1 MKNIKF
7 YLLSLFISVICF
19 NAFAQAGNTNEAP
32 SKISSRVDKDSIQI
46 KNFDG
51 TYQEI
56 LKSIINA
63 LQTKDYVEIKSD
75 SGIGLITASLPEED
89 LTASAAART
98 ASAIASVFTLGIIGN
113 DDSASARTRQV
124 TINVNSLNP
133 SLQKIRITIKE
144 TTTTQTQNWVSSTK
158 RVVTDLTDQP
168 KVYEELFNEIKLQL
182 NFLKK

>member
-7 YLLSLFISVICF
+7 YLLSLFISVVCF
-19 NAFAQAGNTNEAP
+19 NAFAQAGNITEAP

-133 SLQKIRITIKE
+133 TLQKIRITIKE

>member
-19 NAFAQAGNTNEAP
+19 NAFAQAGNITEAP

>member
-19 NAFAQAGNTNEAP
+19 NAFAQAGNITEAP

-133 SLQKIRITIKE
+133 TLQKIRITIKE

-182 NFLKK
+182 NVAKK

>member
-19 NAFAQAGNTNEAP
+19 NAFAQAGNITEAP

-133 SLQKIRITIKE
+133 TLQKIRITIKE
-144 TTTTQTQNWVSSTK
+144 TTTTQTQNWVNSTK

-182 NFLKK
+182 NVAKK

>member
-19 NAFAQAGNTNEAP
+19 NAFAQAGNITEAP

-144 TTTTQTQNWVSSTK
+144 TTTTQTQNWVNSTK

-182 NFLKK
+182 NVAKK